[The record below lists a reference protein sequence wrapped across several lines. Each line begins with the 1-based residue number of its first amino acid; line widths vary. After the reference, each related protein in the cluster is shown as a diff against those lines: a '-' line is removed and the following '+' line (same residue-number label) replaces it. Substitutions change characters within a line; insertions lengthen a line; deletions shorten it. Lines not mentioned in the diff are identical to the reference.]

1 MITNEG
7 LMAMN
12 VHIFHE
18 KTRLQNIW
26 NINYIWII
34 KECQTKKDREPEY
47 TQTEIS
53 KTRLKH
59 SNNTV

>member
-26 NINYIWII
+26 NINYIWIL

-47 TQTEIS
+47 T
-53 KTRLKH
+53 
-59 SNNTV
+59 